1 MSVQYW
7 PEKIGM
13 EVSFGQINVLLESEN
28 TLNDYIHR
36 QMKITYATVSIMLLF
51 IVLIHSAML
60 LFILQLLFIVL
71 LLVLCYYL

>member
-7 PEKIGM
+7 PKRVGM
-13 EVSFGQINVLLESEN
+13 EVNFGQISVLLESEN

-51 IVLIHSAML
+51 IVL
-60 LFILQLLFIVL
+60 FQ
-71 LLVLCYYL
+71 VLCYYLYYCYYL

>member
-1 MSVQYW
+1 
-7 PEKIGM
+7 M

-51 IVLIHSAML
+51 IVLTRSAML

-71 LLVLCYYL
+71 LYL